1 MIIDREG
8 NVVTITQERGN
19 VKELVKNITAVQPK
33 YKSNNII
40 VNLSSLGKLSE
51 MNIVEFLQVSNTH
64 RLGKQSFVIVSSKIN
79 IEETPDEIIIV
90 PTTQEAHDII
100 EMEEMERDLGF

>member
-8 NVVTITQERGN
+8 NIVTITQERATIH
-19 VKELVKNITAVQPK
+19 ELVNKINDSYAKIK
-33 YKSNNII
+33 RNNII

-51 MNIVEFLQVSNTH
+51 MHIVEFLQVSNTH
-64 RLGKQSFVIVSSKIN
+64 RLGKQSFVIVSAGID
-79 IEETPDEIIIV
+79 IDETPDEIIVV
-90 PTTQEAHDII
+90 PTLQEAYDII